1 MEIVSNAH
9 QVLDFR
15 TTNALVIMYLVNITK
30 LKEAMEPV
38 KIAQLTQDHVQ
49 MTQAKKCVRQ
59 TSAPRGKK

>member
-1 MEIVSNAH
+1 
-9 QVLDFR
+9 
-15 TTNALVIMYLVNITK
+15 
-30 LKEAMEPV
+30 MEPV